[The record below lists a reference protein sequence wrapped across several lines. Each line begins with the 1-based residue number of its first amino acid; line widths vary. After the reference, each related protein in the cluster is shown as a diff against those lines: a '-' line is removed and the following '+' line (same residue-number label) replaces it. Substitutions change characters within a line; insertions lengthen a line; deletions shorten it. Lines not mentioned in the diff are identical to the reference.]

1 MPRVRLELD
10 QPTFDA
16 LVEAAVR
23 ERRPIP
29 WHAEII
35 LRRALGTRSGN
46 PTPTRP
52 IDVHETGDAPR
63 GGSCSS
69 ERDADATEAE
79 LR

>member
-29 WHAEII
+29 WHAEVII
-35 LRRALGTRSGN
+35 RRVLGTQPEESRTSA
-46 PTPTRP
+46 PL
-52 IDVHETGDAPR
+52 VTGP
-63 GGSCSS
+63 GG
-69 ERDADATEAE
+69 AQ
-79 LR
+79 

>member
-29 WHAEII
+29 WHAEVII
-35 LRRALGTRSGN
+35 RRALGTQPDES
-46 PTPTRP
+46 
-52 IDVHETGDAPR
+52 ISSAPLVTDPGR
-63 GGSCSS
+63 V
-69 ERDADATEAE
+69 R
-79 LR
+79 